1 LGTRKLAA
9 ALAQVQQDC
18 QIRQSFADAE
28 PTHRSEAREE
38 DLGARTQVLEQM
50 VDYFSTLRDDYSS
63 RLDELK
69 QKQELQAQEGKTRPP
84 PRARIFGGRKP
95 KPKAPA
101 GNVGDE
107 MKQELTATLEK
118 AALQLETTLTRKVS
132 TDHVEAPTPEV
143 EDPDAEEAEGAEDP
157 EDPEDAEEDEQDEQ
171 DEQDEDEDEEDEED
185 EVEEL
190 EDEDLDEDEEPEE
203 LDEEQERGKAGAEVP
218 YRTEDADDAPDAGL
232 GGTLRLEDPVVE
244 DPAVETKPLEDEAPQ
259 PEEQPAASEL
269 PRAETEIPAET
280 QPAKAKGK
288 AKKKAKAKT
297 KKTEQARNKMN
308 ISSKVSQR

>member
-1 LGTRKLAA
+1 MSEDYTADPDDAFNRIDLNSDHRIDRSEFEQEINEIRGLLGTRKLAA

-157 EDPEDAEEDEQDEQ
+157 EDPEDAEEDE
-171 DEQDEDEDEEDEED
+171 
-185 EVEEL
+185 
-190 EDEDLDEDEEPEE
+190 
-203 LDEEQERGKAGAEVP
+203 
-218 YRTEDADDAPDAGL
+218 
-232 GGTLRLEDPVVE
+232 
-244 DPAVETKPLEDEAPQ
+244 
-259 PEEQPAASEL
+259 
-269 PRAETEIPAET
+269 
-280 QPAKAKGK
+280 
-288 AKKKAKAKT
+288 
-297 KKTEQARNKMN
+297 
-308 ISSKVSQR
+308 

>member
-1 LGTRKLAA
+1 MKSEACWGTRKLAA

-69 QKQELQAQEGKTRPP
+69 QKQELQAQGKTRPP

-95 KPKAPA
+95 KPKAPNFPA

-107 MKQELTATLEK
+107 MKELTATLEK

-157 EDPEDAEEDEQDEQ
+157 EDPEDPEDAEEDEH
-171 DEQDEDEDEEDEED
+171 EQDEDEDEEDEED

-218 YRTEDADDAPDAGL
+218 DRTEDADDAPDAGL

-259 PEEQPAASEL
+259 PKSSQQLQSFQGQKL
-269 PRAETEIPAET
+269 KSQQKLNQQKPRGRPKRR
-280 QPAKAKGK
+280 P
-288 AKKKAKAKT
+288 
-297 KKTEQARNKMN
+297 R
-308 ISSKVSQR
+308 QRPRRLNRPGIK